1 MKLQQAM
8 DMILSELESVE
19 HPGKTKEQILI
30 WRLGFV
36 IGVLA
41 DELRSDWILE
51 SNLKAR
57 IKLYKQKQSK

>member
-1 MKLQQAM
+1 MKLQQAI
-8 DMILSELESVE
+8 DMILSELESVK

-41 DELRSDWILE
+41 DELRSDLILE
-51 SNLKAR
+51 NNLKSR
-57 IKLYKQKQSK
+57 IEHYKEKHSK